1 MITLEIPR
9 QEWTSFFD
17 ALTREHADEPIRV
30 EVLRLDIGAPTE
42 DPSLPLDG
50 IAADLATSGAVITIA
65 AGSTPDEHIAHLISD
80 PQHVRLLRGPLGDDE
95 ALEIDAGDESTTFI
109 YFEGHRS

>member
-17 ALTREHADEPIRV
+17 ALTRQHADERIRV
-30 EVLRLDIGAPTE
+30 EVLRLEVGAPTE
-42 DPSLPLDG
+42 VQSISLDG
-50 IAADLATSGAVITIA
+50 IAADLASSGPIITIA
-65 AGSTPDEHIAHLISD
+65 AGSTSDEHIAHLIAD

-95 ALEIDAGDESTTFI
+95 ALEIEASDESTTLI
-109 YFEGHRS
+109 YFEGPRG